1 MKPEKPLQV
10 LLEMRPALD
19 GFAGIPQETRLLF
32 RALCVLQSLRVQG
45 LLQASLAFLSPGMS
59 AGRNGAHAPGG
70 EPVAE
75 AMRIGRYGQVAM
87 SLVAKPSGS
96 RWAAIDLFVKRRRE
110 ALLLALKTVLLP
122 RDSVLK
128 TSVFE
133 PEGFESFVW
142 QRLFAKT
149 LLADD
154 FATVTRQA
162 FRVCTVPWNTLQ
174 SAGLKVLQWRKRA
187 VYPTLDTRGI
197 DVFVAQTPY
206 PGRVSNGTALVVR
219 YHDALPLFM
228 PHAFANMARHHAAHW
243 HALQSNVDSGA
254 YFACVSEAT
263 RQDLLKVFPEVAE
276 RSVTIHNMLSPHYFD
291 EPSKPS
297 CVPGIIRARVNTQM
311 PGASPAF
318 RSLGEQED
326 FYRQHV
332 GSGDDQPFKYLL
344 MVSTIEPRK
353 NHLCLLAAWQALRQ
367 ANDLAL
373 KLVLVGSPGWDVEP
387 IMREMRPFI
396 DQGALFVLSS
406 VPAADLRALYKHAQV
421 TVCPS
426 LAEGFDFSGVE
437 AMCSG
442 GVVLA
447 SDIAVHREVYVGA
460 ARYFAPY
467 SAQCLQRSLEELLY
481 GPQALAL
488 QNDLRCKALEV
499 IPLYTQEALLPQWQ
513 ALLDCSANGRMTSD
527 LGTATWP

>member
-1 MKPEKPLQV
+1 MKSEKQLQV

-32 RALCVLQSLRVQG
+32 RAFCGLQSVRVLG
-45 LLQASLAFLSPGMS
+45 LLQASLGFLYPGMP
-59 AGRNGAHAPGG
+59 AGRHGDSGPGG
-70 EPVAE
+70 QTVAE
-75 AMRIGRYGQVAM
+75 ALRVGRYGQVAM
-87 SLVAKPSGS
+87 SLVSKQPAS
-96 RWAAIDLFVKRRRE
+96 RWVVIDLFLKRWR
-110 ALLLALKTVLLP
+110 AAFLLALKTVWWP
-122 RDSVLK
+122 RALVLK

-133 PEGFESFVW
+133 PQGFESFVW

-149 LLADD
+149 LLVDD
-154 FATVTRQA
+154 FAAVTQQA

-174 SAGLKVLQWRKRA
+174 SAGLRVLKWRKRA

-206 PGRVSNGTALVVR
+206 PGRVTQGTALVVR

-243 HALQSNVDSGA
+243 HALQSNVASGA

-276 RSVTIHNMLSPHYFD
+276 RSVTIHNMVSPHYFD
-291 EPSKPS
+291 ESSKPS
-297 CVPGIIRARVNTQM
+297 CVPGIIRARVNTHM

-318 RSLGEQED
+318 RSMGEQED
-326 FYRQHV
+326 FYRQHLATC
-332 GSGDDQPFKYLL
+332 SLQPLKYLL
-344 MVSTIEPRK
+344 MVATIEPRK
-353 NHLCLLAAWQALRQ
+353 NHQCLLAAWQALRL
-367 ANDLAL
+367 ANDPAL

-396 DQGALFVLSS
+396 DQGALFVLSN
-406 VPAADLRALYKHAQV
+406 VPASDLRALYKHAQL

-447 SDIAVHREVYVGA
+447 SDIAVHREVYVDA

-467 SAQCLQRSLEELLY
+467 SAQCLQRGLEQLLY

-488 QNDLRCKALEV
+488 QNGLRRKALEV
-499 IPLYTQEALLPQWQ
+499 IPRYTQEALLPQWQ
-513 ALLDCSANGRMTSD
+513 ALLDCAAHRGMTSD
-527 LGTATWP
+527 PAPAT